1 MGKKNKI
8 KTVYVHL
15 YAIGEIF
22 SSEKIDSYA
31 VEEAIK
37 FRDEEKKIKTTKW
50 WWKNNQI
57 TVGADETKTKY

>member
-1 MGKKNKI
+1 M
-8 KTVYVHL
+8 YVHL

-22 SSEKIDSYA
+22 SSEKKKGSSE

-50 WWKNNQI
+50 LGKNNQI
-57 TVGADETKTKY
+57 TVGVDETKTKYRPLS